1 MTQPLLLLALEE
13 YFKAPYPETLEHLYD
28 AVNAMD
34 LSLMP
39 RLTTLERQL
48 LLASDAN
55 QLFIEKFEQMIQQR
69 MQDEAQE
76 AAAAETG
83 SPLKQSF
90 PDLARPPRYQLP
102 RDTHEYETRVIY
114 HSIPIPI
121 KVPTAVAPETVG
133 DFSIIKL
140 IQTFA
145 APHAAAPQPFP
156 LHPHLTTSGA
166 FTHPIIVLLNAI
178 LTEKRVMFLGHN
190 RPSGE
195 VAAAVLAACALASG
209 SILRGFTR
217 HAFPYTDLSKIDD
230 LLNVPGFIAGVTN
243 PAFAHHP
250 EWWDLLCDLPTGR
263 MKISARIEPALP
275 NEGLLFFRQQHPAY
289 APSDTG
295 ALPSTAATAAAA
307 VPPSVPGSAAAPASG
322 AASAAQTTLLHAD
335 PTGDALFV
343 DDVLRA
349 IAQRHGE
356 LAIRAKFRA
365 YVRRLT
371 RLAAAFEEAVYGAST
386 LHVGSPDVDAEA
398 QAQGLTGH
406 GQVWGDEA
414 ARARDLGAQAW
425 RIEGWRS
432 TRSYYALVSDLA
444 ALWSEGPRPG
454 GRRPRGLR
462 LVRGLDVAHQLDRL
476 RALRLGPREAAPV
489 YRALSARVRGYDA
502 VCQLL
507 AAAPES
513 QAGLFHVGLGLLHPD
528 RAVRRAVAA
537 LLARVRAH
545 AAGRHWWAG
554 LGRFLKVAF
563 ARVLREAAADAAA
576 GEGEEEVELV
586 AEEEDEAVG
595 RAAVVE
601 KVELGKTSRGWRGR
615 RVRS

>member
-1 MTQPLLLLALEE
+1 MQPLLLLALEE

-28 AVNAMD
+28 AVNTMD

-39 RLTTLERQL
+39 RLTILERQL

-55 QLFIEKFEQMIQQR
+55 HLFIEKFEQMIQQR
-69 MQDEAQE
+69 MQEDEQE
-76 AAAAETG
+76 AAENG

-90 PDLARPPRYQLP
+90 SDVARHPRYQLP

-121 KVPTAVAPETVG
+121 KVPTAVAHETVG

-145 APHAAAPQPFP
+145 TPHSTAPQPFA

-166 FTHPIIVLLNAI
+166 YTHPIIILINAI
-178 LTEKRVMFLGHN
+178 LSEKRVMFLGHN

-195 VAAAVLAACALASG
+195 VAEAVLAACALASG

-217 HAFPYTDLSKIDD
+217 HAFPYTDLTKIDD

-263 MKISARIEPALP
+263 MKISASIAPALP

-295 ALPSTAATAAAA
+295 ALPATAPLAAATP
-307 VPPSVPGSAAAPASG
+307 VHPASAHSPPTG
-322 AASAAQTTLLHAD
+322 SASAAQHPQLHAD

-356 LAIRAKFRA
+356 LALRAKFRA
-365 YVRRLT
+365 YIRRLT

-386 LHVGSPDVDAEA
+386 LHVGAPDVDAA
-398 QAQGLTGH
+398 ARAQGLTGH

-414 ARARDLGAQAW
+414 SRARDLGAHAW
-425 RIEGWRS
+425 RIEAWRA

-444 ALWSEGPRPG
+444 ALWSEGRAG
-454 GRRPRGLR
+454 GRAGLR
-462 LVRGLDVAHQLDRL
+462 LVRGFDVAHQLDRL
-476 RALRLGPREAAPV
+476 RVLRLGPRQAAPV
-489 YRALSARVRGYDA
+489 YRALNVRVRGYDA

-507 AAAPES
+507 GAAPES
-513 QAGLFHVGLGLLHPD
+513 QAGLFHVGVGLFHPE
-528 RAVRRAVAA
+528 REVRRAVVE
-537 LLARVRAH
+537 LLERVREH
-545 AAGRHWWAG
+545 EAGRHWWAG

-563 ARVLREAAADAAA
+563 WRVQREAEA
-576 GEGEEEVELV
+576 EGQVDVEAEAEEVEDPL
-586 AEEEDEAVG
+586 EEEEEEG
-595 RAAVVE
+595 RGAAVE
-601 KVELGKTSRGWRGR
+601 KVKLGKTSRGWTGR
-615 RVRS
+615 RIRS